1 MTVMKSNHSN
11 AIDTDTMI
19 TALNECYRRLNET
32 GLTVKDLS
40 KEGFTLLFK
49 SAYKAVTAN

>member
-1 MTVMKSNHSN
+1 MKSNHSN
-11 AIDTDTMI
+11 AIDIDTMI

>member
-1 MTVMKSNHSN
+1 MKSTKNN
-11 AIDTDTMI
+11 AIDKELFI

-40 KEGFTLLFK
+40 KEGFTLLFQ
-49 SAYKAVTAN
+49 SAYKAVTAR